1 LKAVKNDYQ
10 TYEENFA
17 NNRGDGLVDRQCRI
31 TAAEAAKGL
40 KPFVKK

>member
-1 LKAVKNDYQ
+1 MKKILLTTVVMALSIGSAV
-10 TYEENFA
+10 
-17 NNRGDGLVDRQCRI
+17 